1 MAAMGLGSGARWRSR
16 LRSPALALQGSSQ
29 LHPANHVPWLPPLAS
44 RSLFTPHKQWELLT
58 TGVLLMA
65 APFGFMYLAPLFNAV
80 LYSLVLV
87 GVPLT
92 KAAMPGA
99 RLLIEQSTLYT
110 CLLRMVA
117 SRHGPRFFGK
127 GSAWVRM
134 RLRGPWLWSVLG
146 GYAASLAMFNLVEPI
161 NQALLPHL
169 AFAAEGPR

>member
-1 MAAMGLGSGARWRSR
+1 M
-16 LRSPALALQGSSQ
+16 
-29 LHPANHVPWLPPLAS
+29 
-44 RSLFTPHKQWELLT
+44 
-58 TGVLLMA
+58 
-65 APFGFMYLAPLFNAV
+65 

-134 RLRGPWLWSVLG
+134 RLRGPWLWPVLG

>member
-1 MAAMGLGSGARWRSR
+1 M
-16 LRSPALALQGSSQ
+16 
-29 LHPANHVPWLPPLAS
+29 
-44 RSLFTPHKQWELLT
+44 LL
-58 TGVLLMA
+58 LA

-134 RLRGPWLWSVLG
+134 RLRGPWLWPVLG